1 MFYSLMNRPKTI
13 PVESGSIFKEVKE
26 LRIAPNG
33 RKYLESV
40 GKTNHYEKIQSFLA
54 ETDIKTLVSRYERGD
69 LSALTQTVGQYIDC
83 RCMPRNLAEAYKVLQ
98 SAEDV
103 YSSLPD
109 NLASTY
115 SSFGDFIN
123 SFGSVKGIE
132 DFLKGFYQPI
142 EPNAPIEPI
151 EPSGKGDDTK

>member
-1 MFYSLMNRPKTI
+1 MFYTLTNRPKTI
-13 PVESGSIFKEVKE
+13 AMPSGDVFKEVKE

-33 RKYLESV
+33 RKYLEIV

-83 RCMPRNLAEAYKVLQ
+83 RYMPKNLAEAYKVLQ

-109 NLASTY
+109 NLAGSY

-123 SFGSVKGIE
+123 SFGTVKGIE
-132 DFLKGFYQPI
+132 DFIKGFYKPA
-142 EPNAPIEPI
+142 EDVTPGEGDNGGDSNA
-151 EPSGKGDDTK
+151 